1 MKIDPKGTN
10 SAEYYKLFSS
20 VVVPRP
26 IAWVST
32 ISEDDIFNLAPF
44 SFFGILSSNPA
55 LVYVS
60 VGRKR
65 GGQKKDTLANI
76 EFSKDFVVNIVNEDL
91 AEVMNLSSTE
101 FTSEVDEFTE
111 TGLTSTKADVVA
123 SPMLAESPVN
133 LECRLYNVME
143 FGELPRGSSV
153 VIGEVVQV
161 HIKDDLF
168 ADGGIHAPTLRALG
182 RHSGNLYCRTTDL
195 IEMERPSLP

>member
-1 MKIDPKGTN
+1 MIAMKNDAFAIIN
-10 SAEYYKLFSS
+10 
-20 VVVPRP
+20 
-26 IAWVST
+26 
-32 ISEDDIFNLAPF
+32 
-44 SFFGILSSNPA
+44 
-55 LVYVS
+55 
-60 VGRKR
+60 
-65 GGQKKDTLANI
+65 
-76 EFSKDFVVNIVNEDL
+76 VNIVNEDL

-168 ADGGIHAPTLRALG
+168 KSSVVLV
-182 RHSGNLYCRTTDL
+182 SGATGKVFL
-195 IEMERPSLP
+195 INNRFS